1 LELELTGR
9 RALIT
14 GASRGIGAAI
24 SVCLAS
30 EGCDVTLVSRTRTD
44 LEVVAT
50 EITDVS
56 NVAVSIIDADLSVS
70 ENIDRVV
77 AEAGHVDILVNNAG
91 AIPSGS
97 IEERRCDSLR
107 ID

>member
-1 LELELTGR
+1 MELELTGR

-44 LEVVAT
+44 LEAVAT
-50 EITDVS
+50 EISDIS
-56 NVAVSIIDADLSVS
+56 NVEVSTVEADLSVS
-70 ENIDRVV
+70 ENIDRVLV
-77 AEAGHVDILVNNAG
+77 EAGHIDILINNAG
-91 AIPSGS
+91 AIPSG
-97 IEERRCDSLR
+97 
-107 ID
+107 